1 MGQSGAKMA
10 TITKRGDLQWQ
21 AKVRKKG
28 FPVQSRTFMTRADA
42 ERWAKE
48 TEIAM
53 ERGLFFDRTAAEQTT
68 VGGLVEKY
76 REQVLP
82 TKRGN
87 HFGPCLDAIEAEF
100 GEQAV
105 ARINSQTVATWRD
118 KMTKEA
124 GLAASTIRKRLAV
137 LSKLLDLG
145 HSEWGVSIADNPV
158 KAVKKPPERN
168 ARERRLVGDEESRLL
183 GAVSV
188 GSMAGDLIRLGLETG
203 ARLGELWSIEWADV
217 DPPRRVVRVRGLSGE
232 GSKNGEERD
241 VPLSS
246 AAVAVFKGMARPLK
260 GGRVFACW
268 GSVQAAHHAWAN
280 LLARARRRYLAE
292 CEEAEAEPDDRL
304 TDLRFHDLRHEAAS
318 RLADKLSVHELAKM
332 LGWRSIQ
339 MAMRYYHPRA
349 EDLARKLG

>member
-1 MGQSGAKMA
+1 MA
-10 TITKRGDLQWQ
+10 TIRKRGDLQWQ
-21 AKVRKKG
+21 VQVRKKG
-28 FPVQSRTFMTRADA
+28 FPLQTRTFMQRADA

-48 TEIAM
+48 TEVAM
-53 ERGLFFDRTAAEQTT
+53 ERGLFFDRAASERTT
-68 VGGLVEKY
+68 VGDLVEKY
-76 REQVLP
+76 REEVLP

-87 HFGPCLDAIEAEF
+87 HFGSCLDVIETEF
-100 GEQAV
+100 GDSAV
-105 ARINSQTVATWRD
+105 ARINSQSVAAWRD
-118 KMTKEA
+118 KMTRA

-145 HSEWGVSIADNPV
+145 HTEWGVSLAENPV
-158 KAVKKPPERN
+158 KTVKKPPERN

-183 GAVSV
+183 AAVSFE
-188 GSMAGDLIRLGLETG
+188 SRAGDLIKLGLETG
-203 ARLGELWSIEWADV
+203 ARLGELWAIEWQDI
-217 DPPRRVVRVRGLSGE
+217 DLQRRVMRVRGLSGE

-246 AAVAVFKGMARPLK
+246 GAVRVIGALPRPLK

-280 LLARARRRYLAE
+280 LLARARRLYVAE
-292 CEEAEAEPDDRL
+292 CEEGGTEPDDRL

-332 LGWRSIQ
+332 LGWKSIQ